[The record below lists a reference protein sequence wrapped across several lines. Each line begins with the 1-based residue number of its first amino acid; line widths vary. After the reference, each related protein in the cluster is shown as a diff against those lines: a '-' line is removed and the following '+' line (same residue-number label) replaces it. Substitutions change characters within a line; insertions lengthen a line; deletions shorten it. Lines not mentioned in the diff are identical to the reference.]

1 MHFNYLAF
9 AVPLFIGLM
18 ILEFFVAKRQGKK
31 IFNFTNSIANVNVG
45 VAERLLDT
53 LVTGLFFFVYDYL
66 NRHFVIISAG
76 KPSIGSIAQNP
87 VRMIA

>member
-18 ILEFFVAKRQGKK
+18 ILEFFIAKRRGKK

-45 VAERLLDT
+45 IAERLLDT
-53 LVTGLFFFVYDYL
+53 LITGLFFFVYDYL
-66 NRHFVIISAG
+66 NKHYGIFHIES
-76 KPSIGSIAQNP
+76 SILMWVALTSP
-87 VRMIA
+87 FMR